1 MAGLNKPRPHDLLLL
16 ADPRNAVP
24 SYAPPWV
31 ATALRKAPWVVVR
44 RTAAP
49 AGRVAVGV
57 RGTARS
63 HRFAMEISD
72 TSFIEALGPEDLC
85 TRPAELQS
93 ALPAA
98 RALRAASALL
108 NRTGLPWGPTGSV
121 GFQLASGVRTVTS
134 SSDLDLLLRP
144 SRLPA
149 RARLIG
155 LHLALQRLPVRVDC
169 QVEIDDGAIALG
181 ELASDVRRMLLRS
194 ATGPRLIPP
203 PWSEAA

>member
-1 MAGLNKPRPHDLLLL
+1 MAGLNKPRPHDLLQL
-16 ADPRNAVP
+16 ADPHNAVP

-31 ATALRKAPWVVVR
+31 ATALSVAPWVVVR

-49 AGRVAVGV
+49 VGRVAVGV

-63 HRFAMEISD
+63 HRFAMEISH
-72 TSFIEALGPEDLC
+72 TAFTGVLGPEDLC
-85 TRPAELQS
+85 SRTAELQP

-108 NRTGLPWGPTGSV
+108 NPTGLPWGPTGSV
-121 GFQLASGVRTVTS
+121 GFQLASGMRTVTS

-149 RARLIG
+149 RARLIH
-155 LHLALQRLPVRVDC
+155 LHLALQRLRVRVDC

-203 PWSEAA
+203 PWSQAA